1 MLDKIFNVYPYTTI
15 STALITVPLA
25 LGYYDIFDLP
35 SCLGIASIVTG
46 FSVYFRIQE
55 NQDYE
60 IIGKVI
66 ENQEADYF
74 SHGKR
79 FKKLDKIAKIWQQ
92 EHPGINLKKQ
102 RKNQSLEDNLE
113 AA

>member
-1 MLDKIFNVYPYTTI
+1 
-15 STALITVPLA
+15 LITLPLA
-25 LGYYDIFDLP
+25 LGYYNIFDLP

-60 IIGKVI
+60 IVGKVI
-66 ENQEADYF
+66 ENQGGDYF
-74 SHGKR
+74 SNDRR
-79 FKKLDKIAKIWQQ
+79 FKKLDKIAKIWQR
-92 EHPGINLKKQ
+92 EHPGMNLKKQ
-102 RKNQSLEDNLE
+102 RKTQALEDNLE